1 MRKFLLVFVFI
12 LSLCGGI
19 FDAGIA
25 SAQDKKPN
33 GKMMKE
39 IQEYKIKFL
48 AQEMELK
55 DNQKKEFADIY
66 VKYDDERM
74 KNFRDIRQLEK
85 KLNSNSKEQEYKE
98 INDKLASSRLRDVEL
113 EKEYNEKFSKVLTP
127 KQIYKMK
134 DAEEKFRRKMMDM
147 RHKHKSGDK
156 RKAKEK

>member
-33 GKMMKE
+33 VKMMKE

-85 KLNSNSKEQEYKE
+85 KLNSNSTEQEYKE